1 VDRPLPLGGT
11 RPRAVLAALLRRAG
25 LLGRNTV
32 VPVERLVSAIWE
44 ENPPGTPPE

>member
-11 RPRAVLAALLRRAG
+11 RPRAVHAALLLG
-25 LLGRNTV
+25 LNTV

-44 ENPPGTPPE
+44 EDPPGTPPE